1 MQILK
6 DYING
11 KWVDNESGEYLDV
24 TNPSTG
30 EVIAKVPV
38 TTPEHMQ
45 AAIDAAAEAFKTW
58 ALYPTTKKV
67 DLMFKVRE
75 ELVNRK
81 EELAELI
88 ATDQG
93 KHIVDAR
100 AEMDRAIQLT
110 ETCCGLPLIM
120 RGDHIMISSHV
131 EGEIRREPIGVVGGL
146 APFNFPAL
154 VYGWFVPF
162 AITTGN
168 TLVYKASEQSP
179 MFMQKIAEI
188 YDKVGVPAGVFNL
201 VNGNAPVVNQMLESS
216 TIKAMAFVGSSHV
229 GQIVAEGC
237 AKTNKKSMIL
247 AGAKNTL
254 IVEKSVNISGFVKN
268 FKNSCFGA
276 AGQRCMAG
284 ANVVVEEAVY
294 DQVKAAM
301 IGVANDTPVGD
312 SNDPNVYMGPVVSKA
327 SVDRIHGF
335 IDRALKAGGKIVVD
349 GRNVREN
356 LNDKNKDGFFV
367 GPTIIENITK
377 DFEIAQEEV
386 FGPVVSLIKV
396 KSYKEGIELI
406 NESRYGNGGA
416 IFTESGS
423 VAQDFLVNT
432 NSGMIGVNIGVP
444 ASMPYLPFG
453 GTKASLMGGQYK
465 AQISDAVEFFTK
477 RKACTVQYFG
487 QDDVDW
493 SKGYSHEFNV
503 NLNAAK

>member
-1 MQILK
+1 MRILK

-11 KWVDNESGEYLDV
+11 QWVDNAGGEYLDV

-38 TTPEHMQ
+38 TTPEHVEE
-45 AAIDAAAEAFKTW
+45 AIACAQEAFRKW
-58 ALYPTTKKV
+58 ALLPMTKKV
-67 DLMFKVRE
+67 GYMFQMRN
-75 ELVNRK
+75 ELVERK
-81 EELAELI
+81 EELASLI

-110 ETCCGLPLIM
+110 ETCCGLPLLM
-120 RGDHIMISSHV
+120 RGDHIMVSTRV
-131 EGEIRREPIGVVGGL
+131 EGEVRREPLGVVGAL
-146 APFNFPAL
+146 APFNFPGL

-168 TLVYKASEQSP
+168 TIVYKASEQSP
-179 MFMQKIAEI
+179 MFMQEIAGIFDKI
-188 YDKVGVPAGVFNL
+188 GLPAGVFNL
-201 VNGNAPVVNQMLESS
+201 VNGTAPVVNQMLESPV
-216 TIKAMAFVGSSHV
+216 IKAMAFVGSSKV
-229 GQIVAEGC
+229 GQIIADGS
-237 AKTNKKSMIL
+237 ARTNKKSMVL

-268 FKNSCFGA
+268 FQNSCFGA

-294 DQVKAAM
+294 EQVKAAM
-301 IGVANDTPVGD
+301 TRVAHETPVGD
-312 SNDPNVYMGPVVSKA
+312 SNDPDVYMGPVISKA
-327 SVDRIHGF
+327 SVERIHGF
-335 IDRALKAGGKIVVD
+335 IERALQEGGRMVVD
-349 GRNVREN
+349 GRDVCGKLQERN
-356 LNDKNKDGFFV
+356 KNGFFV

-416 IFTESGS
+416 IFTESGV

-477 RKACTVQYFG
+477 RKACTIQYFG
-487 QDDVDW
+487 PEDVDW
-493 SKGYSHEFNV
+493 TKDYISEFNV
-503 NLNAAK
+503 NETK

>member
-1 MQILK
+1 MVQILK

-11 KWVDNESGEYLDV
+11 RWVDNEGGEYLDV

-38 TTPEHMQ
+38 TTPEHLEE
-45 AAIDAAAEAFKTW
+45 AISSAEEAFKKW
-58 ALYPTTKKV
+58 ASVPMTKKV
-67 DLMFKVRE
+67 DFMFKVRG
-75 ELVNRK
+75 ELVERK
-81 EELAELI
+81 EELAALI

-120 RGDHIMISSHV
+120 RGDHIMVSSHV
-131 EGEIRREPIGVVGGL
+131 EGEIRREALGVVGAL

-188 YDKVGVPAGVFNL
+188 FHKIGLPAGVFNL
-201 VNGNAPVVNQMLESS
+201 VNGTAPVVNQMIESPV
-216 TIKAMAFVGSSHV
+216 IKAMAFVGSSKV
-229 GQIVAEGC
+229 GQIVADGS
-237 AKTNKKSMIL
+237 ARTNKKSMVL

-268 FKNSCFGA
+268 FQNSCFGA

-284 ANVVVEEAVY
+284 ANVVVEEAIY

-301 IGVANDTPVGD
+301 TRVALQTPIGD
-312 SNDPNVYMGPVVSKA
+312 SNDPDVYMGPVVSKA
-327 SVDRIHGF
+327 SVERIHGF
-335 IDRALKAGGKIVVD
+335 IERALQEGGRIVVD
-349 GRNVREN
+349 GRQV
-356 LNDKNKDGFFV
+356 NDKLQDRNKNGYFV
-367 GPTIIENITK
+367 GPTIIEGVTK

-396 KSYKEGIELI
+396 KDYKEGIEII
-406 NESRYGNGGA
+406 NESKYGNGGA
-416 IFTESGS
+416 IFTESGV
-423 VAQDFLVNT
+423 VAQDFLIHAD
-432 NSGMIGVNIGVP
+432 SGMIGVNIGVP

-453 GTKASLMGGQYK
+453 GTKASLMGGQFK

-477 RKACTVQYFG
+477 RKACTVQFFG
-487 QDDVDW
+487 PEDVDW
-493 SKGYSHEFNV
+493 TKDYISEFNV
-503 NLNAAK
+503 NEAK